1 MADKYRLPDFLEGKV
16 EPKKYERW
24 VGGRARAHFKRDS
37 KRGHQN
43 LTVAK
48 YRLLIHE
55 AVVASQ
61 GRDFYTGEMLDWSL
75 VGTYANAASKI
86 GRHAYK
92 KTFGL
97 LPSFDHEDA
106 ASTTAAFRICAWRTN
121 DAKHDLTSEEFLALS
136 RRVVEHAGFKVT
148 ES

>member
-1 MADKYRLPDFLEGKV
+1 
-16 EPKKYERW
+16 
-24 VGGRARAHFKRDS
+24 
-37 KRGHQN
+37 
-43 LTVAK
+43 
-48 YRLLIHE
+48 
-55 AVVASQ
+55 
-61 GRDFYTGEMLDWSL
+61 MLDWSL

-97 LPSFDHEDA
+97 LPSIDHEDA